1 MGAMRAPFLLAALA
15 LSAAARAA
23 GPEVAR
29 PLAALPY
36 HPGLDPASMDRSV
49 DPCTD
54 FYAYSCGGWLAQN
67 PIPGDQSR
75 WGVYSRMNDENRQFL
90 WGVLGEAAQGRAGRT
105 EAERKA
111 GDYFAACMDE
121 EAVERAGAGP
131 LAADL
136 ARIAG
141 LRSRRQLAALLG
153 GLQAGAGGDLLFALG
168 SEQDSRAADRV
179 IAGLYAG
186 GLGLPEREYYL
197 SDEPRMRE
205 ARERYR
211 GYLARLL
218 ELTGDGPEAAGAAAQ
233 RVLALEAALARATLS
248 PVERRDPYRLY
259 HRMTRAQLQALVPS
273 FDWAAYLRA
282 ARAPDVQRLNVAE
295 PAFFLEVEARLAE
308 EPPGTWRD
316 YLRAHLADA
325 RAPYLSRAFRRAS
338 FEFHDAYLG
347 GVREEPPRWK
357 ICVAWADRDLGE
369 ALGQLFVARA
379 FPAEAQ
385 AQVLD
390 LTRRVEAAMAQR
402 LRESSWM
409 GEATRRAAL
418 EKLAALRAKIGFP
431 ARWRDYG
438 RLEIARGDFAGNV
451 VRAARFEQARQLGK
465 IGRAVD
471 RGEWSMSPP
480 TVNAYYDPQKNDIN
494 FPAGV
499 LLPPLWD
506 PRMDLAP
513 GYGNT
518 GGTIGHELTHAF
530 DDEGRQFDARGNL
543 RDWWTPADAEAFQ
556 ARAAC
561 IIEQYGQYP
570 VVDDVR
576 INSRLSAGED
586 IADLGGA
593 VLAWLAWKDATRGQQ
608 LEPRDGLT
616 PEQRFFVGL
625 AQWACENETE
635 ASKRLHARIDPHSP
649 PRWRVNG
656 LVVNLPQFREAFACP
671 AGAPMAPEKTCQVW

>member
-1 MGAMRAPFLLAALA
+1 MRAPILLAL
-15 LSAAARAA
+15 LVSAAARAA
-23 GPEVAR
+23 GPEAAR
-29 PLAALPY
+29 PLPALPY
-36 HPGLDPASMDRSV
+36 RPGLDVLSMDRSV
-49 DPCTD
+49 DPCAD
-54 FYAYSCGGWLAQN
+54 FYAYSCGGWLQRN

-75 WGVYSRMNDENRQFL
+75 WSVYGKMIDENRQFL
-90 WGVLGEAAQGRAGRT
+90 WGILEAAAQGGEGRP
-105 EAERKA
+105 AVERKA

-121 EAVERAGAGP
+121 AAVERAGAGP

-141 LRSRRQLAALLG
+141 LRSRRQLGPLLG
-153 GLQAGAGGDLLFALG
+153 ELQPGLSGELLFALG
-168 SEQDSRAADRV
+168 SEQDFRDAERV
-179 IAGLYAG
+179 IAGLSAG

-218 ELTGDGPEAAGAAAQ
+218 ELTGDRPEAAAAAAQ
-233 RVLALEAALARATLS
+233 RVLQLETALARATLS
-248 PVERRDPYRLY
+248 PVDRRDPYRIY
-259 HRMTRAQLQALVPS
+259 HRMTRAQLQALTPS
-273 FDWAAYLRA
+273 FDWPAYLGA
-282 ARAPDVQRLNVAE
+282 ARAPAFGQLNVGE
-295 PAFFLEVEARLAE
+295 PAFFLELEARVAE
-308 EPPGTWRD
+308 EPLGTWRE

-325 RAPYLSRAFRRAS
+325 RAPYLSRAFRRAR
-338 FEFHDAYLG
+338 FEFHDAYLN
-347 GVREEPPRWK
+347 GVRDEPPRWK
-357 ICVAWADRDLGE
+357 SCVAWADRDLGE

-379 FPAEAQ
+379 FPAEVRAQ
-385 AQVLD
+385 IVD
-390 LTRRVEAAMAQR
+390 MTRRIQGAMAQR
-402 LRESSWM
+402 LREAGWM

-418 EKLAALRAKIGFP
+418 EKLAAMRAKIGYP
-431 ARWRDYG
+431 ARWRDYR
-438 RLEIARGDFAGNV
+438 RLEIAPGDFAGNV
-451 VRAARFEQARQLGK
+451 ARAARFELARQLGR

-471 RGEWSMSPP
+471 RGEWIMTPP

-506 PRMDLAP
+506 PGLDLAP

-518 GGTIGHELTHAF
+518 GGTIGHELTHGF

-543 RDWWTPADAEAFQ
+543 RDWWTPADAEGFRS
-556 ARAAC
+556 RAAC
-561 IIEQYGQYP
+561 VVEQYGQYP

-593 VLAWLAWKDATRGQQ
+593 VLAWLAWRDATRGQP

-635 ASKRLHARIDPHSP
+635 ASKRLHARVDPHSP

-656 LVVNLPQFREAFACP
+656 LVVNMPEFREAFACP